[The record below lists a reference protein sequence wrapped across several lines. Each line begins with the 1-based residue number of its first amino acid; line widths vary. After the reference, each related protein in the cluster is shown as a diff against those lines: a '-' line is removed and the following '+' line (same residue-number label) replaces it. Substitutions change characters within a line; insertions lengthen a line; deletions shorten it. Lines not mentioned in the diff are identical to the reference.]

1 MTTEAQLATFNQK
14 MLIFPKLQAKHCY
27 IFASLF
33 CMSKR
38 DHLRNKEKCFL
49 FHFESSTCS

>member
-1 MTTEAQLATFNQK
+1 MEFNQFVLTAFILEAAFGDTLK
-14 MLIFPKLQAKHCY
+14 GCVCY

-38 DHLRNKEKCFL
+38 EYL
-49 FHFESSTCS
+49 

>member
-1 MTTEAQLATFNQK
+1 MPLCKTFRIVFCHNVK
-14 MLIFPKLQAKHCY
+14 PFILFFLMLLEFKGCVCY

-38 DHLRNKEKCFL
+38 EHL
-49 FHFESSTCS
+49 